1 MKVQQFVL
9 IAIKD
14 TVTQEDDVDD
24 NPLSV
29 LHESFQTQKSF
40 DFDFQNISVFP
51 LQNIYFINYHY
62 LL

>member
-14 TVTQEDDVDD
+14 TVTQEVDVD

-40 DFDFQNISVFP
+40 DFDFQNISIFP